1 MRKVQ
6 SGVPAELLE
15 SGSYS
20 RAPQMRLS
28 TTEELVLGSLGCTEA
43 RDVRFSVLDTS
54 DAARCHRRADNRWG
68 LTSGL
73 WPRAERKKGKEER
86 SPAGYRGDDSP

>member
-28 TTEELVLGSLGCTEA
+28 TTEELVLGSLGCMEA
-43 RDVRFSVLDTS
+43 RNARFSVLDTM
-54 DAARCHRRADNRWG
+54 DAA
-68 LTSGL
+68 
-73 WPRAERKKGKEER
+73 
-86 SPAGYRGDDSP
+86 